1 MVPGG
6 HGKFGPY
13 HFKLKTRYN
22 RLMTQKKSPLTTGIV
37 AGLALGLMV
46 PKVAKK
52 IKQWSEKPEVRESFK
67 EILPT
72 KEELKSES
80 SRARDLWK
88 NREKNLAQASEKV
101 KTRWNEIVKNFE
113 DSAEDVSTVAAVKA
127 TAQTEKTAQK
137 AQKAVKKTARTA
149 SKKILSAEK
158 SAKKAVKSAATTT
171 KRTAKKVAKK
181 IKE

>member
-52 IKQWSEKPEVRESFK
+52 IKQWSEKPEVRESLK

-72 KEELKSES
+72 KDELKSES
-80 SRARDLWK
+80 SRARELWK
-88 NREKNLAQASEKV
+88 NREKNIAQATEKV
-101 KTRWNEIVKNFE
+101 KSRWNEVVKNFE
-113 DSAEDVSTVAAVKA
+113 DSAEDTSEELAQDA
-127 TAQTEKTAQK
+127 TDQAEKTAQK
-137 AQKAVKKTARTA
+137 AQKAVQKTARVA
-149 SKKILSAEK
+149 SKKILSTEK
-158 SAKKAVKSAATTT
+158 
-171 KRTAKKVAKK
+171 TAKKVVKKVAAQTRKTAKK
-181 IKE
+181 VSKKMSV